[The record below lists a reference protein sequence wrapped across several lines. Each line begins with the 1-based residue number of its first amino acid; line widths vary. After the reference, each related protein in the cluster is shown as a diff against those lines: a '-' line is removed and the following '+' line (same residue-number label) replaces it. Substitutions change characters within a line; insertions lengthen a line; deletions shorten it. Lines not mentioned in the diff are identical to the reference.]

1 MHYYVTMVS
10 IQNNQ
15 CACGRDVF
23 TANTYAKGR
32 YLPHDR
38 FLLSLGAT
46 RRPIRVEVRCTSCNH
61 VFGTSADRQFR
72 EKTCA
77 RDWVSREDLLLLK
90 TPSAA

>member
-10 IQNNQ
+10 IQNNL
-15 CACGRDVF
+15 CACGHHVF

-46 RRPIRVEVRCTSCNH
+46 RRPVRVEVRCTSCDH
-61 VFGTSADRQFR
+61 VFGTSTDRRFR

-77 RDWVSREDLLLLK
+77 RDWVSREDLYTLRSE
-90 TPSAA
+90 TAA

>member
-1 MHYYVTMVS
+1 MHYYKHMVNAGN
-10 IQNNQ
+10 IQ
-15 CACGRDVF
+15 CACGRNVF

-46 RRPIRVEVRCTSCNH
+46 RRPVRVEVRCASCNYI
-61 VFGTSADRQFR
+61 FGTSTDRLFR

-90 TPSAA
+90 VSSAA